1 LTTCKIPPD
10 TSLSEACQNFHA
22 EASPIGKGSAS
33 GHMKRNFPLFAHV
46 DLAKFPTP
54 GKMIKLIA

>member
-1 LTTCKIPPD
+1 LQNTTD
-10 TSLSEACQNFHA
+10 TGLREACQNFQA

-33 GHMKRNFPLFAHV
+33 GHLKRNFALFAHV
-46 DLAKFPTP
+46 DLANFPTP